1 MGPPLE
7 RDFISSPSLKGQL
20 WAEHQTGADRSGRAK
35 WPVAKATTSIL
46 SFSQSECRKSE
57 KINCMRMLII
67 IKHELF
73 SSSDLHDV
81 QTPTEMFFSSCQLW
95 DSWSMCFN
103 FIKMCYFFIE
113 FIVFYC
119 LQFRRLVFFS
129 ISVDS
134 MDQSLD

>member
-1 MGPPLE
+1 MGGVLRPPLE

-20 WAEHQTGADRSGRAK
+20 WAKHQTGADRSGRAK
-35 WPVAKATTSIL
+35 WPVAKAATSIL

-81 QTPTEMFFSSCQLW
+81 QTPTRNVLFFLSAVGLLVDVFQFYQNVL
-95 DSWSMCFN
+95 
-103 FIKMCYFFIE
+103 FFHRVHR
-113 FIVFYC
+113 F
-119 LQFRRLVFFS
+119 LLFS
-129 ISVDS
+129 IS
-134 MDQSLD
+134 QAGLLLALC